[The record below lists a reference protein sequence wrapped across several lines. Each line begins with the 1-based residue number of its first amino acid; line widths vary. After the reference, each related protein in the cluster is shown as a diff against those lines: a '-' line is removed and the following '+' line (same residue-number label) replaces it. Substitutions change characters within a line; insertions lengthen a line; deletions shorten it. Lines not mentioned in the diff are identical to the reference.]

1 MLFLPDPSILLAYSL
16 ACFILFITPGPDMS
30 LFLAK
35 TVQGGR
41 SAGIASLSGAT
52 AGCLVHSLA
61 AAFGLSALIAA
72 SATAFN
78 VLKIVGA
85 LYLLWMAYSAVR
97 HGSMLNMRGGDKAGE
112 PAWTTFML
120 GLGMNLTN
128 PKVILFFLTPP
139 AIRRRARSE
148 RRRQI
153 VFPRH
158 LHDRDDFPAL
168 RAAHSRCRA
177 LHLVSAKKPARC
189 ARHRLRLRRRVRFL
203 RDPGVAGAGAIGGA
217 MADTNQLS
225 ERIDALEMRVA
236 YQDDTIEK
244 LNEVVTAQWAQI
256 DALKRQIA
264 ALSERLDEASAAA
277 GPRDLLSEKPPHY

>member
-1 MLFLPDPSILLAYSL
+1 MAARPGAVLIFRVTAEQLMSFLPDPSILLAYSL

-41 SAGIASLSGAT
+41 RSGVASLSGAT

-85 LYLLWMAYSAVR
+85 LYLLWMAYSAIR
-97 HGSMLNMRGGDKAGE
+97 HGSMLNVRGGDKAGE

-128 PKVILFFLTPP
+128 PKVILFFLTFLPQFVDAHDP
-139 AIRRRARSE
+139 HAAGKLFFLGIYMIVMTFPLCVLLILVAE
-148 RRRQI
+148 RFI
-153 VFPRH
+153 
-158 LHDRDDFPAL
+158 
-168 RAAHSRCRA
+168 S
-177 LHLVSAKKPARC
+177 
-189 ARHRLRLRRRVRFL
+189 FL
-203 RDPGVAGAGAIGGA
+203 RKNPRAVRVIDYAFAGVFGFFAIQVLRTQA
-217 MADTNQLS
+217 
-225 ERIDALEMRVA
+225 R
-236 YQDDTIEK
+236 
-244 LNEVVTAQWAQI
+244 
-256 DALKRQIA
+256 
-264 ALSERLDEASAAA
+264 
-277 GPRDLLSEKPPHY
+277 